1 LQEFFLLDCLLGAH
15 MKPRLTLTVAASCG
29 LLALGAVGAATS
41 ANAAPAGT
49 TTVINCAGKGVVKPT
64 SITITC
70 ADGGVSV
77 NKITWSNWL
86 PNSATGQGELSWNTC
101 LPTNCA
107 AGIVETYPV
116 TIKLGGLAHAPKSLA
131 FSKMT
136 VAFPQGGPASL
147 DSGVYILDSAA
158 HS

>member
-1 LQEFFLLDCLLGAH
+1 
-15 MKPRLTLTVAASCG
+15 MKPRLSLTLAASFS
-29 LLALGAVGAATS
+29 LLAIGAIGASTAAT
-41 ANAAPAGT
+41 ATPAGT

-77 NKITWSNWL
+77 NKITWSSWN
-86 PNSATGQGELSWNTC
+86 PNEARGKGVLSWNTC
-101 LPTNCA
+101 LPQNCA
-107 AGIVETYPV
+107 AGIGVTYPV

-136 VAFPQGGPASL
+136 LGFPEGGPASL
-147 DSGVYILDSAA
+147 DTGTYILDSAA
-158 HS
+158 R